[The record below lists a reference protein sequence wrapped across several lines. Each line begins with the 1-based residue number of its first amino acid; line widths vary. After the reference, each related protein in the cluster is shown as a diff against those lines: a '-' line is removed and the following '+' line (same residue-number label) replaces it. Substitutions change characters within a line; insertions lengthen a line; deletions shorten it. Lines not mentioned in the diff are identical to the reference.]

1 MAISSK
7 RLETA
12 QHSAV
17 RAFSIGHEGKRPA
30 ASAVGMAD
38 RVAKAAVDKTVEPEI
53 TLDVDGA
60 LSFDLRL
67 SKGWL
72 VLAELDPDGTLDAS
86 IYDDRQGILIK
97 RLPHTTDSELIAW
110 F

>member
-1 MAISSK
+1 MIIPPNQPD
-7 RLETA
+7 TA

-17 RAFSIGHEGKRPA
+17 RAFSIGHEGKRPV
-30 ASAVGMAD
+30 ASAVSMAV
-38 RVAKAAVDKTVEPEI
+38 RVAKAAVDKTVKPEV
-53 TLDVDGA
+53 TVDVDGA

-67 SKGWL
+67 ANGWL
-72 VLAELDPDGTLDAS
+72 VLAEMDPDGALDAS

-97 RLPHTTDSELIAW
+97 RLPHTTDSELIAR